1 MKNISFAFF
10 NVTSLT
16 RHLSAVKDLLS
27 VCNFDLLG
35 VSETRLAN
43 GALDEYYKIDKYIL
57 LHKERSSG
65 TGGGVGIYVKEN
77 LNCELLV
84 ANCSEIL
91 EEVWV
96 KVELDRKQFFFGS
109 LYRTPGFSNFD
120 AFVDCLEERFSVF
133 SVGDIICGGDLNIN
147 LLDSNCYCERYLDC
161 MDSFNLKQVIS
172 SPTRVTNTSAT
183 LIDHILFPANVDNV
197 KCDIK
202 DLGEG
207 VSDHAV
213 VCCELTGDA
222 SVSKTKVIFRN
233 LENID
238 KDLLENLLALTPFE
252 NIVNLTDINQKVYLF
267 NTMLLN
273 LFDVLAPKRDKIIG
287 KRRQPWFTDTIKQMV
302 KLKNKAYNAFKND
315 RSDSKWNYYKELRNF
330 TNREKTIF

>member
-77 LNCELLV
+77 LKCELLV

-96 KVELDRKQFFFGS
+96 KVELDRKQFF
-109 LYRTPGFSNFD
+109 LVHCTEHR
-120 AFVDCLEERFSVF
+120 AF
-133 SVGDIICGGDLNIN
+133 
-147 LLDSNCYCERYLDC
+147 
-161 MDSFNLKQVIS
+161 Q
-172 SPTRVTNTSAT
+172 T
-183 LIDHILFPANVDNV
+183 LMHL
-197 KCDIK
+197 
-202 DLGEG
+202 
-207 VSDHAV
+207 
-213 VCCELTGDA
+213 
-222 SVSKTKVIFRN
+222 
-233 LENID
+233 
-238 KDLLENLLALTPFE
+238 
-252 NIVNLTDINQKVYLF
+252 
-267 NTMLLN
+267 
-273 LFDVLAPKRDKIIG
+273 
-287 KRRQPWFTDTIKQMV
+287 
-302 KLKNKAYNAFKND
+302 
-315 RSDSKWNYYKELRNF
+315 
-330 TNREKTIF
+330 

>member
-1 MKNISFAFF
+1 M
-10 NVTSLT
+10 
-16 RHLSAVKDLLS
+16 
-27 VCNFDLLG
+27 
-35 VSETRLAN
+35 
-43 GALDEYYKIDKYIL
+43 
-57 LHKERSSG
+57 
-65 TGGGVGIYVKEN
+65 
-77 LNCELLV
+77 
-84 ANCSEIL
+84 
-91 EEVWV
+91 
-96 KVELDRKQFFFGS
+96 
-109 LYRTPGFSNFD
+109 
-120 AFVDCLEERFSVF
+120 
-133 SVGDIICGGDLNIN
+133 
-147 LLDSNCYCERYLDC
+147 
-161 MDSFNLKQVIS
+161 
-172 SPTRVTNTSAT
+172 
-183 LIDHILFPANVDNV
+183 
-197 KCDIK
+197 
-202 DLGEG
+202 
-207 VSDHAV
+207 SDHAV